1 MQQVRIT
8 RFRMRPDAIDAARAL
23 VGELRAEIMAQPGIL
38 RCIVAMN
45 EDGRGYVMALT
56 DERGGVPESVD
67 RVRRLWHRFH
77 DHLDQSPEP
86 EIFDVVV
93 DWSN

>member
-8 RFRMRPDAIDAARAL
+8 RFRMRPDAIEAARAL
-23 VGELRAEIMAQPGIL
+23 VGQIEAEIMAQPGLL
-38 RCIVAMN
+38 RCIVVMN

-56 DERGGVPESVD
+56 DARGGLPESVD
-67 RVRRLWHRFH
+67 RVRMLWHKCH
-77 DHLDQSPEP
+77 DHLDEVPEP
-86 EIFDVVV
+86 EISDVVA